1 MRNPRLKQIAT
12 LMYLHSRIV
21 PEGSGKRRAVGDMAT
36 LKARMGE
43 TSELLNANDTV
54 RSSLDFLAKLID
66 SWF

>member
-1 MRNPRLKQIAT
+1 
-12 LMYLHSRIV
+12 MYLHSRIV
-21 PEGSGKRRAVGDMAT
+21 PEGSGKRRAAGDMAT
-36 LKARMGE
+36 LKARIGE